1 MLGTGRPLEAFEQ
14 DRMASVHEAQRKAE
28 QTSESGPDLTLR
40 ESLIATTCRVGVEI
54 RHPPHI
60 LRLPGRAPLDWW
72 LLFSVRLQRSYVS
85 GVEGEGRWKKE
96 AEAKSGA
103 R

>member
-28 QTSESGPDLTLR
+28 QTSESGSDLTLR
-40 ESLIATTCRVGVEI
+40 ESLIATTCRDSPPTS
-54 RHPPHI
+54 HPAAP
-60 LRLPGRAPLDWW
+60 RAGAFGLVAVV
-72 LLFSVRLQRSYVS
+72 LCAFTKVVVS
-85 GVEGEGRWKKE
+85 GVEGEGRWKEE